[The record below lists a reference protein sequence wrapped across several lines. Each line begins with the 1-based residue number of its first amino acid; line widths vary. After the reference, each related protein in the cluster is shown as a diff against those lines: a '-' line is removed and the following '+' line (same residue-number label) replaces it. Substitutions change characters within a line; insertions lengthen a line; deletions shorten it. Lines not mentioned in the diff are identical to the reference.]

1 MSNQLTNLLPEFVDP
16 MRLAETRQT
25 LKGQV
30 AVAAMPRL
38 MAALDML
45 PRARGQVDVVLA
57 FSVDRQG
64 VRRVLGSLHAELD
77 ALCQRCLQPMVLP
90 LHVNIALGIVR
101 ALDEA
106 EQLPGEYEP
115 LVLASV
121 TEGLPLASIIE
132 DELLLALPVAPLHEE
147 ARCPVR
153 SAVLDNTA
161 MLGAVIAEDLPPEGK
176 KRPFAGLAV
185 AFGVPAAH
193 DTDTSCVAQLQQL
206 KKKS

>member
-45 PRARGQVDVVLA
+45 PPARGQVDVVLA
-57 FSVDRQG
+57 FSVDGQG

-77 ALCQRCLQPMVLP
+77 TLCQRCLQPMVLP

-106 EQLPGEYEP
+106 EQLPDEYEP

-121 TEGLPLASIIE
+121 TGGLPLASIIE

-147 ARCPVR
+147 AHCPVR
-153 SAVLDNTA
+153 STVLDNTA
-161 MLGAVIAEDLPPEGK
+161 MLDAVIAENLPPEGK
-176 KRPFAGLAV
+176 KRPFAGLA
-185 AFGVPAAH
+185 
-193 DTDTSCVAQLQQL
+193 QLQQL

>member
-1 MSNQLTNLLPEFVDP
+1 MSNQLNSLLPEFVDP

-38 MAALDML
+38 MASLDM
-45 PRARGQVDVVLA
+45 PPSAQGEVDVDLA
-57 FSVDRQG
+57 FSVDVQG
-64 VRRVLGSLHAELD
+64 VRRVLGGLHAELD
-77 ALCQRCLQPMVLP
+77 VICQRCLQPMILP

-106 EQLPGEYEP
+106 EHLPDEYEP

-121 TEGLPLASIIE
+121 TEGQLLAAIIE

-147 ARCPVR
+147 GQCPVR
-153 SAVLDNTA
+153 SGALDK
-161 MLGAVIAEDLPPEGK
+161 VIAEDLPPEGK
-176 KRPFAGLAV
+176 KRPFAVLAG
-185 AFGVPAAH
+185 AFSDLVVIKGSDKGGEKP
-193 DTDTSCVAQLQQL
+193 L
-206 KKKS
+206 KQK